1 MTLTRARAP
10 KRAPDRPGPGA
21 LPDVLLRR
29 LNVKVRR
36 RIDGLIPGEFLSML
50 LGSGT
55 EIAQIRRYEPGDD
68 VRRIDWS
75 VTARMQE
82 PHVRLQVAERA
93 LTTWM
98 LLDTSASMTFGT
110 RERRKI
116 DVAEGVMLAVSHL
129 ATRGGNRL
137 GVMTFGGGAPVV
149 VPPSRDRLGPMHVLR
164 TLRDEPALEG
174 PPSSS
179 MVEALDRAARLCRT
193 RGVVIV
199 VSDFR
204 GPHDFKQPLCRL
216 GQRHH
221 VLAVEIGDPREQ
233 ELVDIGTVW
242 MTDIET
248 GRQLRVDT
256 HSDRLRARFA
266 RAAEKERAAVRRLI
280 HGCGC
285 DHVVLSTEGDWLRRF
300 ADHLAKRHIR
310 R

>member
-1 MTLTRARAP
+1 MTVSRARAP
-10 KRAPDRPGPGA
+10 ERAPDRPGPGA

-36 RIDGLIPGEFLSML
+36 RIDGLIPGDFLSML

-82 PHVRLQVAERA
+82 PHVRMQVAERA
-93 LTTWM
+93 LTTWT
-98 LLDTSASMTFGT
+98 LIDTSSSMTFGT
-110 RERRKI
+110 QERRKL
-116 DVAEGVMLAVSHL
+116 DVAEGVLLAMSHL

-137 GVMTFGGGAPVV
+137 GIMTFGGPGPVV
-149 VPPSRDRLGPMHVLR
+149 VPPSRDRMGPMHVLR
-164 TLRDEPALEG
+164 KLRGEPVAEG
-174 PPSSS
+174 TPSSS
-179 MVEALDRAARLCRT
+179 LVETLDRAARICRT
-193 RGVVIV
+193 RGVVVV

-204 GPHDFKQPLCRL
+204 GAHDFKQPLCHL
-216 GQRHH
+216 AQRHH

-233 ELVDIGTVW
+233 ELVDVGTVW

-256 HSDRLRARFA
+256 HSDKLRARFA
-266 RAAEKERAAVRRLI
+266 RAAERERAEVRRLI
-280 HGCGC
+280 RGCGC
-285 DHVVLSTEGDWLRRF
+285 DHVVLSTQGDWLRRF

>member
-1 MTLTRARAP
+1 MTASRARAP
-10 KRAPDRPGPGA
+10 ERSPARPGPGP

-29 LNVKVRR
+29 LTVKVRR
-36 RIDGLIPGEFLSML
+36 RIDGLIPGDFLSML

-98 LLDTSASMTFGT
+98 IVDNSASMTFGT
-110 RERRKI
+110 QERRKI
-116 DVAEGVMLAVSHL
+116 DVGEGVLLAISHL

-137 GVMTFGGGAPVV
+137 GVMTFGGESFL
-149 VPPSRDRLGPMHVLR
+149 VPPSRDRLGPMHILKK
-164 TLRDEPALEG
+164 LRDPPVSEPEVSGSLAD
-174 PPSSS
+174 
-179 MVEALDRAARLCRT
+179 ALDRAARLCRT
-193 RGVVIV
+193 RGVVVI

-204 GPHDFKQPLCRL
+204 GPHDFKQVLCRL
-216 GQRHH
+216 AQRHH

-233 ELVDIGTVW
+233 ELVDVGTVW
-242 MTDIET
+242 MTDIES
-248 GRQLRVDT
+248 GRQTRVDT

-266 RAAEKERAAVRRLI
+266 RAAGEERAEVRRLI
-280 HGCGC
+280 RGCGC
-285 DHVVLSTEGDWLRRF
+285 DHVALSTQGDWLRRF
-300 ADHLAKRHIR
+300 ADHLAKRHVR

>member
-1 MTLTRARAP
+1 MTVTRARAP
-10 KRAPDRPGPGA
+10 ERAPDRPGPGA

-36 RIDGLIPGEFLSML
+36 RIDGLIPGDFLSML
-50 LGSGT
+50 LGAGT

-98 LLDTSASMTFGT
+98 VIDTSASMTFGT
-110 RERRKI
+110 QERRKL
-116 DVAEGVMLAVSHL
+116 DVAEGVLLAVSHL

-137 GVMTFGGGAPVV
+137 GIMTFGGDGSVT
-149 VPPSRDRLGPMHVLR
+149 VPPSRERIGPLHVLKKLR
-164 TLRDEPALEG
+164 TEQATEG
-174 PPSSS
+174 SPSSS
-179 MVEALDRAARLCRT
+179 MLETLDRAARICRS
-193 RGVVIV
+193 RGVVVV

-204 GPHDFKQPLCRL
+204 GPHNFKRPLSRL
-216 GQRHH
+216 AQRHH
-221 VLAVEIGDPREQ
+221 VLAVEVVDPREQ
-233 ELVDIGTVW
+233 ELVDVGTVW

-266 RAAEKERAAVRRLI
+266 SAAEKERAEVRRLI
-280 HGCGC
+280 RGCGC

-300 ADHLAKRHIR
+300 ADHLVKRHIR

>member
-1 MTLTRARAP
+1 MTPSRASSP
-10 KRAPDRPGPGA
+10 ERAPDRPGPGA

-36 RIDGLIPGEFLSML
+36 RIDGLISGDFLSML
-50 LGSGT
+50 LGTGT

-82 PHVRLQVAERA
+82 PHVRVQVAERA

-98 LLDTSASMTFGT
+98 LIDTSASMTFGT
-110 RERRKI
+110 QQRRKI
-116 DVAEGVMLAVSHL
+116 DVAEGVLLAVSHL

-137 GVMTFGGGAPVV
+137 GVMTFGGHSPVV
-149 VPPSRDRLGPMHVLR
+149 VPPSRDRFGPMQILKR
-164 TLRDEPALEG
+164 LRDDPVSEG

-179 MVEALDRAARLCRT
+179 LVDALDRAARVCRT
-193 RGVVIV
+193 RGVVV
-199 VSDFR
+199 LVSDFR

-216 GQRHH
+216 AQRNH
-221 VLAVEIGDPREQ
+221 VLAVEVGDPREQ
-233 ELVDIGTVW
+233 DLVDVGTVW

-256 HSDRLRARFA
+256 HSDRIRARFA
-266 RAAEKERAAVRRLI
+266 RAAATERAEVRRLI
-280 HGCGC
+280 RGCGC
-285 DHVVLSTEGDWLRRF
+285 DHVTLSTTGDWLRRF
-300 ADHLAKRHIR
+300 ADHLAKRHIHR
-310 R
+310 

>member
-1 MTLTRARAP
+1 MTPSRALVPERT
-10 KRAPDRPGPGA
+10 PDRPGPGP

-36 RIDGLIPGEFLSML
+36 RIDGLIPGDFLSML

-82 PHVRLQVAERA
+82 PHVRLQVAERT
-93 LTTWM
+93 LTTWILM
-98 LLDTSASMTFGT
+98 DTSSSMTFGT
-110 RERRKI
+110 QDRRKL
-116 DVAEGVMLAVSHL
+116 DVAEGVLLAASHL

-137 GVMTFGGGAPVV
+137 GILSFGGPEPMM
-149 VPPSRDRLGPMHVLR
+149 VPPSRNRLGPMHLLKK
-164 TLRDEPALEG
+164 LRDEPAAEG
-174 PPSSS
+174 ASGSLAD
-179 MVEALDRAARLCRT
+179 ALDRAVRVCRT
-193 RGVVIV
+193 RGVVLV

-204 GPHDFKQPLCRL
+204 GPRDYKRPLSRL
-216 GQRHH
+216 SQRHH
-221 VLAVEIGDPREQ
+221 VLCVEIVDPREH
-233 ELVDIGTVW
+233 ELVDVGTVW

-266 RAAEKERAAVRRLI
+266 RAAHQERAEVRRLVR
-280 HGCGC
+280 GCGC
-285 DHVVLSTEGDWLRRF
+285 DHVVLSTAGDWLRRF
-300 ADHLAKRHIR
+300 ADHLAKRR
-310 R
+310 LPR

>member
-1 MTLTRARAP
+1 MTVPRALPPERSPA
-10 KRAPDRPGPGA
+10 RPGPGP

-68 VRRIDWS
+68 VRRIDWN

-110 RERRKI
+110 RDRRKI
-116 DVAEGVMLAVSHL
+116 DVAEGVILAMSHL

-137 GVMTFGGGAPVV
+137 GLMTFGGPGPVA
-149 VPPSRDRLGPMHVLR
+149 VPPSRNRLAPMHVLKK
-164 TLRDEPALEG
+164 LRDSPLTEG
-174 PPSSS
+174 AASSTLG
-179 MVEALDRAARLCRT
+179 EALDRAARVCRA
-193 RGVVIV
+193 RGVVVV

-204 GPHDFKQPLCRL
+204 GPHDFKRPLSRL
-216 GQRHH
+216 AQRHH

-233 ELVDIGTVW
+233 ELVDVGTVW
-242 MTDIET
+242 MTDIES

-256 HSDRLRARFA
+256 HSDRLRDRFA
-266 RAAEKERAAVRRLI
+266 RAAEEERAEIRRLVR
-280 HGCGC
+280 GCGC
-285 DHVVLSTEGDWLRRF
+285 DHVALTTEGDWLRRF

>member
-1 MTLTRARAP
+1 MTASRALAP
-10 KRAPDRPGPGA
+10 ERSPDRPGPGP

-36 RIDGLIPGEFLSML
+36 RIDGLIPGGFLSML

-68 VRRIDWS
+68 VRRIDWN

-82 PHVRLQVAERA
+82 PHVRVQVAERA

-98 LLDTSASMTFGT
+98 LMDTSASMTFGT
-110 RERRKI
+110 QERRKI
-116 DVAEGVMLAVSHL
+116 DVAEGVVLAVSHL

-137 GVMTFGGGAPVV
+137 GILTFGGPGPVI
-149 VPPSRDRLGPMHVLR
+149 VPPTRDRLGPMHVLKQ
-164 TLRDEPALEG
+164 LRDVPVTEG
-174 PPSSS
+174 TPSGSLA
-179 MVEALDRAARLCRT
+179 EALDRAARLCRT

-199 VSDFR
+199 LSDFR
-204 GPHDFKQPLCRL
+204 GPHDFKRPLSRL
-216 GQRHH
+216 AQRHH

-233 ELVDIGTVW
+233 ELVDVGTVW
-242 MTDIET
+242 MTDIES
-248 GRQLRVDT
+248 GRQVRVDT

-266 RAAEKERAAVRRLI
+266 RAAEEERAEVRRLVR
-280 HGCGC
+280 GCGC
-285 DHVVLSTEGDWLRRF
+285 DHVALTTEGDWLRRF